1 MLMTV
6 KKAIPRSECKNGDF
20 IPAFIWIWTLKGTWN
35 RYHFQFLLQMWL
47 LAILKTL
54 EFIKMIFLLS
64 FSKTFMMRYY
74 YIFCKC
80 LKYRQ
85 LPYFMICFFL
95 QLGMI
100 LTEDSAGEF
109 VHSSGCK
116 DEIHLRHICKH
127 SSDHSFHHHHD
138 KSVWFQSHFS
148 LETAGSSF
156 QRIFWYFE
164 KGLHLI
170 WIDRLFLNHRWK

>member
-1 MLMTV
+1 
-6 KKAIPRSECKNGDF
+6 
-20 IPAFIWIWTLKGTWN
+20 
-35 RYHFQFLLQMWL
+35 
-47 LAILKTL
+47 
-54 EFIKMIFLLS
+54 
-64 FSKTFMMRYY
+64 MRYY

-80 LKYRQ
+80 WKYRQ

-100 LTEDSAGEF
+100 LTLDSAGEF
-109 VHSSGCK
+109 AHSSGCK
-116 DEIHLRHICKH
+116 DENQIHYICKH
-127 SSDHSFHHHHD
+127 SPYHSFHHHHD

-164 KGLHLI
+164 KGLYLI
-170 WIDRLFLNHRWK
+170 WIDRQFLSHCWNCNCFPWERKKNNLWNWFFNTIYLILTVCKE

>member
-1 MLMTV
+1 M
-6 KKAIPRSECKNGDF
+6 G
-20 IPAFIWIWTLKGTWN
+20 
-35 RYHFQFLLQMWL
+35 
-47 LAILKTL
+47 ILKTL
-54 EFIKMIFLLS
+54 EFIKNFFLS
-64 FSKTFMMRYY
+64 FSKSFVMRYY
-74 YIFCKC
+74 YIFCQC
-80 LKYRQ
+80 WKYRQ

-100 LTEDSAGEF
+100 LTADSAGEF

-116 DEIHLRHICKH
+116 DEGNLRHICKH
-127 SSDHSFHHHHD
+127 SSNHSFHHHHD

-170 WIDRLFLNHRWK
+170 WIDRQFLNHCWNNHFPWKRKKTICEIDFSIPFISY